1 MATYVVIPRQRS
13 DAVLRAQ
20 QVDDSDALSNAMVDQ
35 VRSML
40 AGTPFEQHPMLA
52 ESGLLQPAGEMVPAG
67 SNANRLAR
75 EAAAP
80 RVLSSVG
87 VVLIDDPPDAVL
99 EALRAQAII
108 LPNEEIALV
117 SPVEEIEKPSDPWH
131 LKKINVAAARA
142 KKLDGQG
149 VRIGIVDTGI
159 DGAHKEFSGKSIN
172 FAEFD
177 TSGFLISTSP
187 RDAGTHGTHVSA
199 LAAGRTC
206 GVAPGAELSVAAVL
220 THTSPNGRLSG
231 FLAQIIAGLNWLAH
245 TNHSSPTISIAHCPI
260 MNGSFGGNGYNPYL
274 LSSLQTV
281 RSTPASLFGAAI
293 GNNGRLGVNRHGSPG
308 NYDIVPGIGATDS
321 NDEPAPFSDW
331 GVELTSGALKPDL
344 SAPGVGV
351 YSALPGNRYGLKS
364 GTSMAAPIV
373 AGAAALLIQQTP
385 ALARNPVGLLLRLLR
400 LVDPTPAL
408 RPTALV
414 SGYNRVGA
422 GRLDLTGI

>member
-1 MATYVVIPRQRS
+1 MATYVVIPRHRS

-67 SNANRLAR
+67 SDANRLAR

-117 SPVEEIEKPSDPWH
+117 SPVEEIQKPSDPWH
-131 LKKINVAAARA
+131 LQKINVAAARA

-172 FAEFD
+172 FAEF
-177 TSGFLISTSP
+177 
-187 RDAGTHGTHVSA
+187 
-199 LAAGRTC
+199 
-206 GVAPGAELSVAAVL
+206 
-220 THTSPNGRLSG
+220 
-231 FLAQIIAGLNWLAH
+231 
-245 TNHSSPTISIAHCPI
+245 
-260 MNGSFGGNGYNPYL
+260 
-274 LSSLQTV
+274 
-281 RSTPASLFGAAI
+281 
-293 GNNGRLGVNRHGSPG
+293 
-308 NYDIVPGIGATDS
+308 
-321 NDEPAPFSDW
+321 
-331 GVELTSGALKPDL
+331 
-344 SAPGVGV
+344 
-351 YSALPGNRYGLKS
+351 
-364 GTSMAAPIV
+364 
-373 AGAAALLIQQTP
+373 
-385 ALARNPVGLLLRLLR
+385 
-400 LVDPTPAL
+400 
-408 RPTALV
+408 
-414 SGYNRVGA
+414 
-422 GRLDLTGI
+422 